1 MTVVLFN
8 GVTVMQFKEQK
19 GRVQVL
25 AYDGYDKEKRR
36 AIVKML
42 GSFDRHDY
50 SLSVGLLEKL
60 TVEQKEELQS
70 EIERRRQ
77 SLDKSLRHASLLCS
91 DSRISEYADIVSSG
105 EYDIRPELADQ
116 IWEAMDLLA
125 RSLKKAG
132 FKKPP
137 KTHSESVSSDQPELP
152 LAEPLQSSEKTK

>member
-1 MTVVLFN
+1 
-8 GVTVMQFKEQK
+8 MQFKEQK

-42 GSFDRHDY
+42 GSFDKYDY

-70 EIERRRQ
+70 EIYKRRQ
-77 SLDKSLRHASLLCS
+77 SNDKIMRQAAILYS
-91 DSRISEYADIVSSG
+91 DSRISDYADIVSSG
-105 EYDIRPELADQ
+105 GYDIPPEKADQ

-125 RSLKKAG
+125 KSLRKAG
-132 FKKPP
+132 FKKPH
-137 KTHSESVSSDQPELP
+137 KTHLERVSDDQPSLP
-152 LAEPLQSSEKTK
+152 LAEPLQSSEKAK

>member
-1 MTVVLFN
+1 
-8 GVTVMQFKEQK
+8 MQFKEQK

-42 GSFDRHDY
+42 GSFDRYDY

-60 TVEQKEELQS
+60 TVEQKTELQS

-77 SLDKSLRHASLLCS
+77 SDDKRMDSYIIS
-91 DSRISEYADIVSSG
+91 DSHSRINKIADIISSG
-105 EYDIRPELADQ
+105 EYDIPTEKADQ
-116 IWEAMDLLA
+116 IWAAMDLLA

-137 KTHSESVSSDQPELP
+137 KTHSESVSGDQPSRP
-152 LAEPLQSSEKTK
+152 LGSPAESSEKAKEKA

>member
-1 MTVVLFN
+1 
-8 GVTVMQFKEQK
+8 MQFKEQK

-42 GSFDRHDY
+42 GSFDKYDY

-60 TVEQKEELQS
+60 TVEQKDELQS

-77 SLDKSLRHASLLCS
+77 SYEKEARQRAILYS
-91 DSRISEYADIVSSG
+91 DTSIKNYADIVSSG
-105 EYDIRPELADQ
+105 EYDIPPEKADQ

-125 RSLKKAG
+125 KSLRKAG
-132 FKKPP
+132 FKKPL
-137 KTHSESVSSDQPELP
+137 KTHSERVSGDQPSLP
-152 LAEPLQSSEKTK
+152 LGSPAERSEKSKEKA

>member
-1 MTVVLFN
+1 
-8 GVTVMQFKEQK
+8 MQFKEQK

-42 GSFDRHDY
+42 GSFDKYDY

-70 EIERRRQ
+70 EIDKRRQ
-77 SLDKSLRHASLLCS
+77 SNDKIMRQAAILYS
-91 DSRISEYADIVSSG
+91 DSRISDYADIVSSG
-105 EYDIRPELADQ
+105 GYDIPPEKADQ

-125 RSLKKAG
+125 KSLRKAG
-132 FKKPP
+132 FKKPH
-137 KTHSESVSSDQPELP
+137 KTHLERVSDDQPSLP
-152 LAEPLQSSEKTK
+152 LAEPLQSSEKAK

>member
-1 MTVVLFN
+1 
-8 GVTVMQFKEQK
+8 MQFKEQK

-42 GSFDRHDY
+42 GSFDKYDY

-60 TVEQKEELQS
+60 TVEQKDELQS

-77 SLDKSLRHASLLCS
+77 SYEKEARQRAILYS
-91 DSRISEYADIVSSG
+91 DTSIKNYADIVSSG
-105 EYDIRPELADQ
+105 EYDIPPEKADQ

-125 RSLKKAG
+125 KSLRKAG
-132 FKKPP
+132 FKKPH
-137 KTHSESVSSDQPELP
+137 KTHLERVSDDQPSLP
-152 LAEPLQSSEKTK
+152 LAEPLQSSEKAK

>member
-1 MTVVLFN
+1 
-8 GVTVMQFKEQK
+8 MQFKEQK

-42 GSFDRHDY
+42 GSFDRYDY

-60 TVEQKEELQS
+60 TDEQKEELQS
-70 EIERRRQ
+70 EIDRRRQ
-77 SLDKSLRHASLLCS
+77 SHDNAMRQGAILYS
-91 DSRISEYADIVSSG
+91 DSRIKEYADIVSSG
-105 EYDIRPELADQ
+105 EYDIPPEKADQ
-116 IWEAMDLLA
+116 IWEAMELLA

-132 FKKPP
+132 FKKPL
-137 KTHSESVSSDQPELP
+137 KTHSERVSGDQPELP

>member
-1 MTVVLFN
+1 
-8 GVTVMQFKEQK
+8 MQFKEQK

-42 GSFDRHDY
+42 GSFDKYDY

-70 EIERRRQ
+70 EIDKRRQ
-77 SLDKSLRHASLLCS
+77 SNDKIMRQAAILYS
-91 DSRISEYADIVSSG
+91 DSRISDYADIVSSG
-105 EYDIRPELADQ
+105 EYDIPPEKADQ

-125 RSLKKAG
+125 KSLRKAG
-132 FKKPP
+132 FKKPH
-137 KTHSESVSSDQPELP
+137 KTHLERVSDDQPSLP
-152 LAEPLQSSEKTK
+152 LAEPLQSSEKAK

>member
-1 MTVVLFN
+1 
-8 GVTVMQFKEQK
+8 MQFKEQK

-25 AYDGYDKEKRR
+25 AYEGYDKEKRR

-42 GSFDRHDY
+42 GSFDRYDY
-50 SLSVGLLEKL
+50 SLSVGLLERL

-77 SLDKSLRHASLLCS
+77 SDDKRMDSYIIS
-91 DSRISEYADIVSSG
+91 DSHSRINKIADIISSG
-105 EYDIRPELADQ
+105 EYDSQAIMADK

-137 KTHSESVSSDQPELP
+137 KTHPESISEGQASLP
-152 LAEPLQSSEKTK
+152 LGSPAESSEKSKETP

>member
-1 MTVVLFN
+1 
-8 GVTVMQFKEQK
+8 MQFKEQK

-25 AYDGYDKEKRR
+25 AYEGYDKEKRR

-42 GSFDRHDY
+42 GSFDRYDY

-60 TVEQKEELQS
+60 TVEQKTELQS

-77 SLDKSLRHASLLCS
+77 SDDKRMDSYIIS
-91 DSRISEYADIVSSG
+91 DSHSRINKIADIVSSG
-105 EYDIRPELADQ
+105 EYDSQAIMADK

-132 FKKPP
+132 FTKPRRM
-137 KTHSESVSSDQPELP
+137 HSESVSGDQPSLP
-152 LAEPLQSSEKTK
+152 LDEPVKSSYESKETL

>member
-1 MTVVLFN
+1 
-8 GVTVMQFKEQK
+8 MQFKEQK
-19 GRVQVL
+19 NKVQVL
-25 AYDGYDKEKRR
+25 AYEGYDKEKRR

-42 GSFDRHDY
+42 GSFDRYDY
-50 SLSVGLLEKL
+50 SLSVGLLERL
-60 TVEQKEELQS
+60 TVEQKKELQS

-77 SLDKSLRHASLLCS
+77 SDDKRMNSYIIS
-91 DSRISEYADIVSSG
+91 DSHSRINKIADIISSG
-105 EYDIRPELADQ
+105 EYDSQAIMADK

-137 KTHSESVSSDQPELP
+137 KTHSERVSGDQPELP

>member
-1 MTVVLFN
+1 
-8 GVTVMQFKEQK
+8 MQFKEQK

-42 GSFDRHDY
+42 GSFDRYDY

-77 SLDKSLRHASLLCS
+77 SHDKAMRQGAILYS
-91 DSRISEYADIVSSG
+91 DSRIKEYADIVSSG
-105 EYDIRPELADQ
+105 EYDIPPEKADQ
-116 IWEAMDLLA
+116 IWEAMELLA

-132 FKKPP
+132 FKKPL
-137 KTHSESVSSDQPELP
+137 KTHSERVSGDQPSLP
-152 LAEPLQSSEKTK
+152 LDEPVKSSYESKETL

>member
-1 MTVVLFN
+1 
-8 GVTVMQFKEQK
+8 MQFKEQK

-42 GSFDRHDY
+42 GSFDKYDY

-70 EIERRRQ
+70 EIDKRRQ
-77 SLDKSLRHASLLCS
+77 SNDKLMRQAAILYS
-91 DSRISEYADIVSSG
+91 DSRISDYADIVSSG
-105 EYDIRPELADQ
+105 EYDIPPEKADQ

-125 RSLKKAG
+125 KSLRKAG
-132 FKKPP
+132 FKKPH
-137 KTHSESVSSDQPELP
+137 KTHLERVSDDQPSLP
-152 LAEPLQSSEKTK
+152 LAEPLQSSEKAK

>member
-1 MTVVLFN
+1 
-8 GVTVMQFKEQK
+8 MQFKEQK

-42 GSFDRHDY
+42 GSFDKYDY

-70 EIERRRQ
+70 EIDKRRQ
-77 SLDKSLRHASLLCS
+77 SNDKLMRQAAILYS
-91 DSRISEYADIVSSG
+91 DSRISDYADIVSSG
-105 EYDIRPELADQ
+105 EYDIPPEKAGQ

-125 RSLKKAG
+125 KSLRKAG
-132 FKKPP
+132 FKKPH
-137 KTHSESVSSDQPELP
+137 KTHLERVSDDQPSLP
-152 LAEPLQSSEKTK
+152 LAEPLQSSEKAK